1 MATASLSSD
10 RPAAERVPPITW
22 VGLAIALLG
31 MLVVRHAVL
40 YFFHTLTVSA
50 AIWTESLM
58 WLLIGAL
65 CLIIRRGEEFP
76 FSSVGLGTYRWTK
89 SLGWGVAI
97 TVAIIAFG
105 SIADLIAI
113 LSHYENNQFG
123 KQMLRLPV
131 WILTLTCLR
140 AGIGEELFY
149 RGYAIERLQ
158 ALGLSRFWAAA
169 IPVLIF
175 SFGHWTSGWPNI
187 IVALMAGSIL
197 AAFYQG
203 RRDLLANMIGHF
215 LVDFIGVVIPRFFS

>member
-1 MATASLSSD
+1 MPIASLYSD
-10 RPAAERVPPITW
+10 TRAAERVPPITW
-22 VGLAIALLG
+22 AGLTIALFG
-31 MLVVRHAVL
+31 MLVLRHAVL
-40 YFFHTLTVSA
+40 YFFHALTVPA

-58 WLLIGAL
+58 WLLIAAL
-65 CLIIRRGEEFP
+65 CLIIRRGEELP

-89 SLGWGVAI
+89 SLVWGVVI
-97 TVAIIAFG
+97 IVAIIALG
-105 SIADLIAI
+105 SIGDLIAI
-113 LSHYENNQFG
+113 LCHYQNNDFG

-158 ALGLSRFWAAA
+158 TLGLSRFWAAA
-169 IPVLIF
+169 VPVLIF

-187 IVALMAGSIL
+187 IVALIAGSVL
-197 AAFYQG
+197 ATFYQR

-215 LVDFIGVVIPRFFS
+215 LVDFVGVVVPRFFS

>member
-1 MATASLSSD
+1 MPIASLWSD
-10 RPAAERVPPITW
+10 VRRAPRVSPITW
-22 VGLAIALLG
+22 VGLVIALVG
-31 MLVVRHAVL
+31 MLVVRHAIL

-58 WLLIGAL
+58 WLLIAAL
-65 CLIIRRGEEFP
+65 CLIIRQGEGLP
-76 FSSVGLGTYRWTK
+76 FSSVGLGRYRWTK
-89 SLGWGVAI
+89 SLGWGVVI
-97 TVAIIAFG
+97 TVAIIALG

-113 LSHYENNQFG
+113 MVHYQNDDFG
-123 KQMLRLPV
+123 KQMLWLPV
-131 WILTLTCLR
+131 WILTLTCVR
-140 AGIGEELFY
+140 AGVGEELFY

-158 ALGLSRFWAAA
+158 TLGLSRFWAAA

-187 IVALMAGSIL
+187 IAALLAGSVL
-197 AAFYQG
+197 ALFYQW